1 MIADQKCATVTHSAQ
16 CFSEPFS
23 TLRKWRYQPIND
35 VSLFSI
41 GNAPFRLV
49 SRCEERDL
57 RNQAKTKNS
66 RKKRKQKT
74 AIEAMRKKKKEMFQL
89 SCLAKQNKS
98 KRSQAARKKKKR
110 KRKKR

>member
-1 MIADQKCATVTHSAQ
+1 MGAFSWIFNYRKKKRPLDTVLFVEVTKKKMIADQKCATVTHSAQ

-23 TLRKWRYQPIND
+23 TLRKWRYQPINN

-49 SRCEERDL
+49 SRYEERDL

-66 RKKRKQKT
+66 RK
-74 AIEAMRKKKKEMFQL
+74 
-89 SCLAKQNKS
+89 
-98 KRSQAARKKKKR
+98 
-110 KRKKR
+110 